1 MIRQYNI
8 PFEEEVMPLFIGG
21 VSVVGL
27 IALVIGCLL
36 LYRNRHALCLF
47 LGHMASM
54 AAAMVFLIRCL
65 FGGRLG
71 IVVPDFHASEFQSLN
86 LGFFGVFWAF
96 SMMFLVLMM
105 LTLRKNGASLS
116 ENRTK

>member
-1 MIRQYNI
+1 MITQYNI
-8 PFEEEVMPLFIGG
+8 PFEEEVMPLFIGV

-27 IALVIGCLL
+27 AALVIGVLL
-36 LYRNRHALCLF
+36 LYRNRQALCMF
-47 LGHMASM
+47 LCHIASL

-86 LGFFGVFWAF
+86 LGLFGVFWAV
-96 SMMFLVLMM
+96 SVGFLLLLIHAIVKN
-105 LTLRKNGASLS
+105 RKP
-116 ENRTK
+116 

>member
-47 LGHMASM
+47 LGHMASL

-71 IVVPDFHASEFQSLN
+71 IVVPDFHASNFHSVN
-86 LGFFGVFWAF
+86 LGLFGVFWAF
-96 SMMFLVLMM
+96 SMMFLVLMI
-105 LTLRKNGASLS
+105 LTLCKNGASLS